1 MQKGAPVIY
10 RQGAPVP
17 GNWKLVPTAEVGE
30 NASATVLIEKK
41 KWHTQKGVTENN
53 LIKGIWIKRLT
64 EVKGIKIS

>member
-41 KWHTQKGVTENN
+41 K
-53 LIKGIWIKRLT
+53 
-64 EVKGIKIS
+64 